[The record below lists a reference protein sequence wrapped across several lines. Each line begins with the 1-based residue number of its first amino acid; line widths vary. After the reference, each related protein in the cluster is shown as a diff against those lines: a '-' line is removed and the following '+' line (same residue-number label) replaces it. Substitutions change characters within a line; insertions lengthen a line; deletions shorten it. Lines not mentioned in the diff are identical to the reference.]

1 MDLAALSRGRDTVR
15 SHSSKSRPVGA
26 RSVDVMNHDT
36 TEPCDLGGGAALH
49 LGLGARA
56 TPLPD
61 FGWDAETLDAYGTRF
76 AADGDE
82 GRLVVMME
90 SRESWPTWERH
101 PAGEEVVVLVSG
113 RMDLIQLFGDEE
125 RRVELRP
132 GLAVVNPQNV
142 WHTADVHEPGTALF
156 ITPGRGTENRPR

>member
-1 MDLAALSRGRDTVR
+1 MAPASLSRAHATLG
-15 SHSSKSRPVGA
+15 SHSSKQRAGGA
-26 RSVDVMNHDT
+26 RTVGGMSDET
-36 TEPCDLGGGAALH
+36 TEPCDLGAGAALH

-61 FGWDAETLDAYGTRF
+61 FGWDAETLGAYDERF

-113 RMDLIQLFGDEE
+113 RMDLVQLIGDDE

-132 GLAVVNPQNV
+132 GVAVVNPKNV